1 MILHYIGAAFFAWL
15 ILLVIAPQHTLLV
28 TGVGVAWITG
38 WIYII
43 AFAWL
48 VALLLQPQAT
58 LAGTLTAWLLVWE
71 KLYLWFV

>member
-1 MILHYIGAAFFAWL
+1 MAEDVRDDWIGLMHWL
-15 ILLVIAPQHTLLV
+15 
-28 TGVGVAWITG
+28 
-38 WIYII
+38 YII

>member
-1 MILHYIGAAFFAWL
+1 MANR
-15 ILLVIAPQHTLLV
+15 
-28 TGVGVAWITG
+28 VAEDARDDWRIMH

-58 LAGTLTAWLLVWE
+58 LAGTLMVWLLVWE

>member
-1 MILHYIGAAFFAWL
+1 MH
-15 ILLVIAPQHTLLV
+15 
-28 TGVGVAWITG
+28 

-48 VALLLQPQAT
+48 VALVLQPQAT

-71 KLYLWFV
+71 KLCLWFV

>member
-1 MILHYIGAAFFAWL
+1 MDSDAGNDWL
-15 ILLVIAPQHTLLV
+15 MH
-28 TGVGVAWITG
+28 